1 MNLSAHFTLAEATH
15 SELAIRKCID
25 NTPSAEILANMD
37 EAVDGIEEV
46 RAFLDSPIYV
56 SSWYRSPK
64 LNAAVG
70 SSPNSAHVKGWAIDF
85 IAPRFGTPIEICRAI
100 VNSDIQY
107 DQLIYEGTWI
117 HISFAPAMRQ
127 IVLTAHFVRNQ
138 ETTYSKGV

>member
-1 MNLSAHFTLAEATH
+1 MNLSPHFTLAEATH
-15 SELAIRKCID
+15 SDLAIRKCID
-25 NTPSAEILANMD
+25 NTPSSEIISNIAEA
-37 EAVDGIEEV
+37 ADGLEEI
-46 RAFLDSPIYV
+46 RDFLDSPIYV

-64 LNAAVG
+64 LNVAVG
-70 SSPNSAHVKGWAIDF
+70 SSTTSAHVKGWAIDF
-85 IAPRFGTPIEICRAI
+85 IAPKFGTPIEICRAI

-127 IVLTAHFVRNQ
+127 QVFTAHFVMNK